1 MQALG
6 RSGRSAPVMSVAR
19 SSAPT
24 LLAGLCL
31 LAGCVGGDQPFPDL
45 LPRPHE
51 APRPIDETA
60 AAAEL
65 SDAERA
71 AIRSELARSEAARD
85 AVRQAVAAAAK
96 ALEAALVRARG
107 APAGSDAWADA
118 QLLLSRLDQ
127 ARAGYG
133 EIEAGLAPL
142 LRLVDPAPADDPDR
156 LRVEALAAAVQAEA
170 AALAERQAR
179 AARQLG

>member
-1 MQALG
+1 L
-6 RSGRSAPVMSVAR
+6 P
-19 SSAPT
+19 
-24 LLAGLCL
+24 CL
-31 LAGCVGGDQPFPDL
+31 FLVAGCATSGDQAFPDL

-51 APRPIDETA
+51 AARQIDERETA
-60 AAAEL
+60 PAAL
-65 SDAERA
+65 SDAERSA
-71 AIRSELARSEAARD
+71 LRGELGRSEAAF
-85 AVRQAVAAAAK
+85 QALRSSA
-96 ALEAALVRARG
+96 EAAGRSLDRAIARARG

-156 LRVEALAAAVQAEA
+156 LRLEAFLSELRAEA
-170 AALAERQAR
+170 TAIAERQGR